1 MKNLIVTFAMLF
13 VSICTFAQVDIAVSD
28 VSVTP
33 SAGYKGSSFF
43 VRVDA
48 ANVGTVDLTDYIIDF
63 YVSKS
68 STFDEYNST
77 YVGTTYGYSL
87 RVGDKVNHSFSF
99 VFPTYISNT
108 STSTWYVWAKVTNRG
123 IIEPTDKEDN
133 NTASG
138 TVTIYG
144 SSY

>member
-1 MKNLIVTFAMLF
+1 MKVFQVITFLLF
-13 VSICTFAQVDIAVSD
+13 LLVVPLTSRGMVLESSD
-28 VSVTP
+28 RILLKP
-33 SAGYKGSSFF
+33 

-48 ANVGTVDLTDYIIDF
+48 ANVVTVDLTDYIIDF

-68 STFDEYNST
+68 SSFNLNNATR
-77 YVGTTYGYSL
+77 VGTTYGYSL

-108 STSTWYVWAKVTNRG
+108 STSTWVWAKVTNRG
-123 IIEPTDKEDN
+123 IIEPTDKENN

-138 TVTIYG
+138 TITIYG